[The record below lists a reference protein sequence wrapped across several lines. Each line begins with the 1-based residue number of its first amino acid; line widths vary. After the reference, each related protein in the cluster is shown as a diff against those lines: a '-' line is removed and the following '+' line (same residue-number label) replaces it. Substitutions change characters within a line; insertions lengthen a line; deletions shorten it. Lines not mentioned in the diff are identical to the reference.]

1 MLTNSHPLYWGGSY
15 ILWEPAASTMA
26 LWWLNL
32 FMMAALLLSFTVLF
46 EVEAAGKAA
55 LTP

>member
-1 MLTNSHPLYWGGSY
+1 MLINCRLLSWRGFYL
-15 ILWEPAASTMA
+15 LWEPAASTMA

-55 LTP
+55 FTP